1 MQRTARTGGFLID
14 GEVMTLD
21 ERYDPGLPL
30 SAFLDT
36 ATERVDLWR
45 SIYERARIPEWAKAA
60 ARTLPSKVR
69 MLVLLEDW
77 CTDAMSTIP
86 MLAALADRVPGKLE
100 LRVLRRDENL
110 DLMDAHLSPT
120 GGRAIP
126 VVMLLDESGMEIGW
140 WGSRPAGL
148 QAWIDEEGRELPA
161 EERIRYVRRWY
172 AQDRGASTLREVLA
186 LAGAEP
192 ATEGRLIA

>member
-1 MQRTARTGGFLID
+1 
-14 GEVMTLD
+14 
-21 ERYDPGLPL
+21 
-30 SAFLDT
+30 
-36 ATERVDLWR
+36 
-45 SIYERARIPEWAKAA
+45 
-60 ARTLPSKVR
+60 
-69 MLVLLEDW
+69 
-77 CTDAMSTIP
+77 
-86 MLAALADRVPGKLE
+86 
-100 LRVLRRDENL
+100 
-110 DLMDAHLSPT
+110 MDARLSPT